1 MVNLCCTDLQLFDK
15 SKQKCSI
22 FHIPAEMHHAV
33 GTPTTYKNIST
44 VRQYLNE
51 EKQHNSNERGWFIG
65 DFEPSILKTSEFE
78 VGFLHHKKGEIWPA
92 LYHQHMR
99 EINLLTKGA
108 MRICGQEI
116 VAGDIF
122 VIEKNEIADPIFHED
137 CEIVC
142 VKIPSIVG
150 DKVEVL

>member
-1 MVNLCCTDLQLFDK
+1 MQ
-15 SKQKCSI
+15 SA
-22 FHIPAEMHHAV
+22 H
-33 GTPTTYKNIST
+33 PTTYKNISN
-44 VRQYLNE
+44 VRQHTDM
-51 EKQHNSNERGWFIG
+51 KKSNITLMKRGWFIG

-92 LYHQHMR
+92 HYHQHMR

-108 MRICGQEI
+108 MRICGQDI

-122 VIEKNEIADPIFHED
+122 VIEKNEIADPIFYED